1 MRIAK
6 PGVIFVEASMRT
18 EILDYLEYEL
28 RQEYA
33 SGSDGIVLFIRS
45 HGGHVTKVPE
55 TATLIERISQ
65 EKPVFA
71 YTDDTMASAAYWLGA
86 SADRIYA
93 APSARVGSV
102 GAFIEMLDL
111 SKLYINEGIEHI
123 VLRSGGDKARIG
135 VDGQMREQDKAELQ
149 AQLDKL
155 HSQFKSH
162 VLRHRKINAEH
173 LEGKIYDG
181 AEALKFGFID
191 GFADSIYD
199 FLEQLNIGGIK

>member
-1 MRIAK
+1 MRIVK
-6 PGVIFVEASMRT
+6 PGVIFAEASMRV

-45 HGGHVTKVPE
+45 PGGHITKVPE

-71 YTDDTMASAAYWLGA
+71 YTDDMMGSAAYWLGA

-102 GAFIEMLDL
+102 GAFAEMLDF
-111 SKLYINEGIEHI
+111 SEKFINEGVEHI
-123 VLRSGGDKARIG
+123 VLRSGDDKARIG

-149 AQLDKL
+149 AQLCKL

-162 VLRHRKINAEH
+162 ILRHRDIAAEH
-173 LEGKIYDG
+173 LEGKAYEG
-181 AEALKFGFID
+181 EEALKFGFID

-199 FLEQLNIGGIK
+199 FLDMLNIGGVK